1 MRAPAA
7 YAARTGGLERFISGL
22 TTVFAITLTAV
33 SPFALNAIGWN
44 YDGVDGSPLTRFH
57 PATLLAIVLVIAMH
71 LRSGNPLAS
80 ILDAFGRDLCLSIY
94 LFVWAILLF
103 HASVNQ
109 ERPAA
114 ALIDTFLLP
123 VLVILIYRG
132 VNGGIREKLALLIHT
147 VFFINALLGIAEF
160 LTGWRLTPYYAGGIL
175 IDDDWRSSALLGHPL
190 GNALM
195 TGCYIAL
202 LILGAGKQLKG
213 ALHTGMI
220 VLQFAA
226 MVAFGGRASLVLLL
240 LFALY
245 GVARVM
251 AGFLAGGRFRLG
263 HVMAF
268 AFALPLGLGVA
279 GGLFELGFFDK
290 FILRF
295 IEDRGSAQARI
306 VMFELFNGFT
316 MTELMFGPPQS
327 HLASLVRL
335 YRLEFGIESLW
346 VAFILYYGIIPSLIF
361 FSGLA
366 FFIASLMSECQKRI
380 GFVLLYFFV
389 VNTTFLGLGGKT
401 PTFASLTLMLLCLAP
416 HGLAQGSST
425 LSRYQGLSSR
435 QSPHPC

>member
-1 MRAPAA
+1 MQTRAA
-7 YAARTGGLERFISGL
+7 YPARPNGLETFISGL
-22 TTVFAITLTAV
+22 ATVFALTLTAV

-57 PATLLAIVLVIAMH
+57 PATLLAILLLIAVN
-71 LRSGNPLAS
+71 LRSGNPLAGL
-80 ILDAFGRDLCLSIY
+80 LDSFGRDLCLSIF
-94 LFVWAILLF
+94 LFVWALLLF

-123 VLVILIYRG
+123 VLVILIFRALDG
-132 VNGGIREKLALLIHT
+132 SIRERIALLVHA
-147 VFFINALLGIAEF
+147 VFFVNAVIGIGEF

-175 IDDDWRSSALLGHPL
+175 IGDDWRSTALLGHPL

-202 LILGAGKQLKG
+202 LILGAGRQLTG
-213 ALHTGMI
+213 TLHAGMI

-245 GVARVM
+245 GLGRLLFR
-251 AGFLAGGRFRLG
+251 FLAGGRFRLG
-263 HVMAF
+263 HVALF
-268 AFALPLGLGVA
+268 AIALPLGLAVT
-279 GGLFELGFFDK
+279 GGLFEMGFFDK

-295 IEDRGSAQARI
+295 IEDKGSAQARI

-316 MTELMFGPPQS
+316 MSELMFGPPQN
-327 HLASLVRL
+327 HLAYLVRMH
-335 YRLEFGIESLW
+335 RLEFGIESLW
-346 VAFILYYGIIPSLIF
+346 IAFILYYGIIPSVIF

-366 FFIASLMSECQKRI
+366 FFVASLMSECQKRI
-380 GFVLLYFFV
+380 GFVLMYYFL

-401 PTFASLTLMLLCLAP
+401 PSFGSLTLIMLCLAP
-416 HGLAQGSST
+416 RGFSHLPSTPPGYPGLPARKVSS
-425 LSRYQGLSSR
+425 
-435 QSPHPC
+435 PC